1 MRYRRHWLTEWI
13 HRLNN
18 STAGWIIIFL
28 MVVSA
33 NFPFMTESLLGVWRL
48 KRAEKPFY
56 MRLMELIFLYFMVLG
71 IARLLESNA
80 GNAFSQGW
88 QFYAVTVCLF
98 LVLAFPGF
106 VFRHLRRRPS

>member
-1 MRYRRHWLTEWI
+1 
-13 HRLNN
+13 
-18 STAGWIIIFL
+18 

-33 NFPFMTESLLGVWRL
+33 NFPFMTESVFGVWRL
-48 KRAEKPFY
+48 KQEEKPFFV
-56 MRLMELIFLYFMVLG
+56 RLLELILLYFVVLG

-106 VFRHLRRRPS
+106 IFRYLRRRTA

>member
-1 MRYRRHWLTEWI
+1 M
-13 HRLNN
+13 NN

-28 MVVSA
+28 MVVAA
-33 NFPFMTESLLGVWRL
+33 NFPFLTESLLGVWRL
-48 KRAEKPFY
+48 KQAEKPFFI
-56 MRLMELIFLYFMVLG
+56 RLLELIVLYFVVLG

-98 LVLAFPGF
+98 LVLAFPSF
-106 VFRHLRRRPS
+106 IFRYLRRQTA

>member
-1 MRYRRHWLTEWI
+1 M
-13 HRLNN
+13 
-18 STAGWIIIFL
+18 A
-28 MVVSA
+28 VAA
-33 NFPFMTESLLGVWRL
+33 NFPFLTESLFGVWRL
-48 KRAEKPFY
+48 KQADKPFY
-56 MRLMELIFLYFMVLG
+56 IRLLELVLLYFVVLG

-106 VFRHLRRRPS
+106 IFRYLRRRPA

>member
-1 MRYRRHWLTEWI
+1 M
-13 HRLNN
+13 NN

-28 MVVSA
+28 MAVSA
-33 NFPFMTESLLGVWRL
+33 NFPFLTESLLGVWRL
-48 KRAEKPFY
+48 KQADKPFFI
-56 MRLMELIFLYFMVLG
+56 RLLELIVLYFVVLG

-106 VFRHLRRRPS
+106 IFRYLRRRTA

>member
-1 MRYRRHWLTEWI
+1 M
-13 HRLNN
+13 
-18 STAGWIIIFL
+18 A
-28 MVVSA
+28 VSA
-33 NFPFMTESLLGVWRL
+33 NFPFLTESLLGVWRL
-48 KRAEKPFY
+48 KQADKPFY
-56 MRLMELIFLYFMVLG
+56 IRLLELVLLYFVVLG

-106 VFRHLRRRPS
+106 IFRYLRRRPAAQ

>member
-1 MRYRRHWLTEWI
+1 M
-13 HRLNN
+13 
-18 STAGWIIIFL
+18 A
-28 MVVSA
+28 VSA
-33 NFPFMTESLLGVWRL
+33 NFPFLTESLLGVWRL
-48 KRAEKPFY
+48 KQADKPFFI
-56 MRLMELIFLYFMVLG
+56 RLLELIVLYFVVLG

-106 VFRHLRRRPS
+106 IFRYLRRRTA